1 MTTAAEN
8 ERLGV
13 LEVEVGHIKSDV
25 AEIKSD
31 VKSLVASQ
39 NAVAIQ
45 LAAKDAAEAAA
56 SRTRGTTGVWFRFV
70 AERAIALLSLAVSL
84 FALFRASTGG

>member
-13 LEVEVGHIKSDV
+13 LESEVAHIKGDV

-31 VKSLVASQ
+31 VKSLIASQ
-39 NAVAIQ
+39 QSVAVE
-45 LAAKDAAEAAA
+45 LAAKQAAESAISKSHAQ
-56 SRTRGTTGVWFRFV
+56 TGVWVRFV
-70 AERAIALLSLAVSL
+70 SERAIALVAMAISLYV
-84 FALFRASTGG
+84 ALTK